1 MSKNYRN
8 RTTLKNNGEKK
19 TIWVEDEYKSESTT
33 TKIIFIAFILLLT
46 LYFFI

>member
-19 TIWVEDEYKSESTT
+19 TIWVEEKYKSDATP
-33 TKIIFIAFILLLT
+33 TKIIFIAFI
-46 LYFFI
+46 FFLILSFVI